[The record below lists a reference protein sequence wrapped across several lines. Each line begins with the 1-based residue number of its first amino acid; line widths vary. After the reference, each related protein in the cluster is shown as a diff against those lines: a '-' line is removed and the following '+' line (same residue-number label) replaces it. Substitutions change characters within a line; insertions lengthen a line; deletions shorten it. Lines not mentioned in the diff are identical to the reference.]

1 MLRKSM
7 ISFVALALLG
17 CATTVATVDANA
29 GPFGGPGG
37 FAPGG
42 GGGGGGGGPG
52 GFAPGGGGGGGGG
65 VAVAAAADPAGA
77 APRRA
82 GAGGADRAL
91 VFMSPCA
98 APSRNATRCAAA
110 VVSLS
115 CATNKWHVSRLREPA
130 SPRRPAPVATLYS
143 VSLSGIDATNS
154 SDGRPISLNA
164 SSAVRSFHPLLT
176 INRNALHAAR
186 MTRSSRISFSSERD
200 QAQRLSNC
208 ASTVTCHRSVL
219 LSFQLP
225 KVFISLG
232 AN

>member
-1 MLRKSM
+1 M
-7 ISFVALALLG
+7 IALVALALLG

-42 GGGGGGGGPG
+42 
-52 GFAPGGGGGGGGG
+52 AAAAA
-65 VAVAAAADPAGA
+65 VAVADQAASPRAVAVAVAADPAGA

-115 CATNKWHVSRLREPA
+115 CATNKWHVPRLREPA
-130 SPRRPAPVATLYS
+130 SPRRPAPVATLCS
-143 VSLSGIDATNS
+143 VSLSGIGC
-154 SDGRPISLNA
+154 DGIRPT
-164 SSAVRSFHPLLT
+164 VGRSHLMQVQPFVPF
-176 INRNALHAAR
+176 I
-186 MTRSSRISFSSERD
+186 RS
-200 QAQRLSNC
+200 
-208 ASTVTCHRSVL
+208 
-219 LSFQLP
+219 
-225 KVFISLG
+225 
-232 AN
+232 